1 MTSHD
6 IFDEQVTLTF
16 PSRMARAPSD
26 TFTVRIMLR
35 SKLTIDTVLLEI
47 AAERSREIRNFPRI
61 MALLQGSPIQMQCV
75 LEVVNHVVK
84 C

>member
-1 MTSHD
+1 
-6 IFDEQVTLTF
+6 
-16 PSRMARAPSD
+16 MARAPSD

-61 MALLQGSPIQMQCV
+61 MALLHGGRIHLCNV
-75 LEVVNHVVK
+75 
-84 C
+84 CW